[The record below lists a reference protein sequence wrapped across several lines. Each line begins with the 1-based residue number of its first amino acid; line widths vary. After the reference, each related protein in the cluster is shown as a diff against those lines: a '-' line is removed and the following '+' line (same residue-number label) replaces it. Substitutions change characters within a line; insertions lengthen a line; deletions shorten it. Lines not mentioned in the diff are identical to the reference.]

1 MGHSPWR
8 GCRRVGRD
16 LDTTQQQR
24 ILIIRDLDPMRQKL
38 HDFLVLEE
46 ATLHPDLLCPVGF
59 QFPEC
64 LIVRPVI
71 HIVPVFPVSSSSESD
86 SRMELAML

>member
-1 MGHSPWR
+1 MGHSPWQ

-38 HDFLVLEE
+38 HDFLVLQE

-59 QFPEC
+59 S
-64 LIVRPVI
+64 
-71 HIVPVFPVSSSSESD
+71 VPRAPDFQACNPLCPSVSCF
-86 SRMELAML
+86 LQL

>member
-1 MGHSPWR
+1 
-8 GCRRVGRD
+8 
-16 LDTTQQQR
+16 
-24 ILIIRDLDPMRQKL
+24 MRQKL

-59 QFPEC
+59 QFPER

-71 HIVPVFPVSSSSESD
+71 HIVWGQEEKGTTED
-86 SRMELAML
+86 EMAGWHH